1 MIPSNK
7 ELSSF
12 LKIKN
17 PKMSLLDKLK
27 VVYRPY
33 ICPFSELLTEVKNV
47 DSVFDIG
54 CGSGQLLLLISEFT
68 EVKKIGGVEIK
79 QRLIDNAK
87 SLLGE
92 INTDFLSVY
101 NGKDLPN
108 EMDIFDA
115 IILNDVWHHIP
126 KAQQELFLREVYSKM
141 KKGAILVF
149 KDIDASSFW
158 VHFNRFHDLL
168 LGEGGGQE
176 LSLKEMIKIS
186 ENIGFHVKNSFKK
199 RQYCYDHYFLIL
211 EK

>member
-12 LKIKN
+12 LKRKH
-17 PKMSLLDKLK
+17 PKMGWLDKLK

-33 ICPFSELLTEVKNV
+33 ICPFSVLLSEVKNV

-79 QRLIDNAK
+79 QRLIENAK
-87 SLLGE
+87 ALLGE
-92 INTDFLSVY
+92 TNSEFLTVY
-101 NGKDLPN
+101 NGKELPS
-108 EMDIFDA
+108 EMITFDA
-115 IILNDVWHHIP
+115 ILLNDVLHHIP
-126 KAQQELFLREVYSKM
+126 KAQQESFLMEIYSKM

-149 KDIDASSFW
+149 KDIDASSVW
-158 VHFNRFHDLL
+158 VHFNRLHDFL

-176 LSLKEMIKIS
+176 LSLNEMKRIS
-186 ENIGFHVKNSFKK
+186 ENVGFHIKRSFKK
-199 RQYCYDHYFLIL
+199 RQYCYDHYFLL
-211 EK
+211 MEK